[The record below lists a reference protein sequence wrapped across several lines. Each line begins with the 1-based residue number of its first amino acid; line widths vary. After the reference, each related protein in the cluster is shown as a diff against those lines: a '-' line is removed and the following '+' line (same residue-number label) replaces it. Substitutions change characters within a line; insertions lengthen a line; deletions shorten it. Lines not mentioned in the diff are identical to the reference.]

1 MEKEALKHNKS
12 IFEIPLA
19 EAKELTAAWAAQGH
33 FIKGFLIDK
42 DELQDMIREPETRY
56 VRVYFGWDVEME
68 AGREQRMI
76 MVPADKYGKDM
87 INTDGSDVEAQEN
100 GEVNSN
106 VFDFTM
112 PCPPTCSPDDTLT
125 S

>member
-1 MEKEALKHNKS
+1 MRKEAVKHDKS

-19 EAKELTAAWAAQGH
+19 EAKELTAAWAKQGH

-42 DELQDMIREPETRY
+42 DELQDMLREKDTRY
-56 VRVYFGWDVEME
+56 VRVYFGWDVQME

-76 MVPADKYGKDM
+76 MVPADKYGQDM
-87 INTDGSDVEAQEN
+87 VNKEPVEATSETS
-100 GEVNSN
+100 EVNSN

-112 PCPPTCSPDDTLT
+112 PCPPTCSPEPF